1 VTVYLVGAGPGDPDL
16 LTVKA
21 ARLLAQADVVVHD
34 RLIDPRVFELV
45 PAHAERIDVGKRPGW
60 SSTQANINELLVTLG
75 SGSGENRTI
84 VRLKG
89 GDPFVFGRGGEEAE
103 ALGNAGINYEVVSG
117 ISAAIA
123 GPAAAGIP
131 VTHRGLSAAV
141 TVVAGH
147 REGYDDTNWD
157 ALAKG
162 SGTIVMLMGVEHR
175 QRIAATLMAGGRN
188 PSTPVAVIERA
199 TWESQRTVRTTLD
212 ELAGVDVVSPAIIV
226 IGEVAALSFGGLSPQ
241 LLSTTVI
248 STE

>member
-1 VTVYLVGAGPGDPDL
+1 MTVFLVGAGPGDPDL

-21 ARLLAQADVVVHD
+21 ARLLSCADVVVHD
-34 RLIDPRVFELV
+34 RLVDPRIFELV

-60 SSTQANINELLVTLG
+60 SSTQSNINELLVTLG
-75 SGSGENRTI
+75 SGADRVI

-103 ALGNAGINYEVVSG
+103 ALSSAGIAYEVVPG
-117 ISAAIA
+117 LSASVA

-131 VTHRGLSAAV
+131 VTHRGLAASV

-147 REGYDDTNWD
+147 REGHDDTNWA
-157 ALAKG
+157 ALAQG
-162 SGTIVMLMGVEHR
+162 MGTIVVMMGVEHR
-175 QRIAATLMAGGRN
+175 RRIASALIAGGRVAT
-188 PSTPVAVIERA
+188 TPVAVIERA
-199 TWESQRTVRTTLD
+199 TWESQRTVRVTLG
-212 ELAGVDVVSPAIIV
+212 ELGDADVVSPAVMV
-226 IGEVAALSFGGLSPQ
+226 IGDVAALAYTGNVGQ